1 MKSFILLLILIAVT
15 LSQKLEDNKVSNVVV
30 LTIEIDG

>member
-1 MKSFILLLILIAVT
+1 MKSIILLLILIAVT